1 MKSAPQTSGALD
13 VPDHGSVSGLQ
24 VFPVT
29 GLPEFRPGDDVAEQ
43 IAHQAPWLVDDDIV
57 VITSKIVSK
66 AEGRIV
72 DAPTGAED
80 REAFRALLVEQEA
93 VRVVARKGS
102 TVITENR
109 LGIVQAASGIDG
121 SNVFSH
127 ELALLPE
134 NPDESAQSI
143 RSGLQHLLGV
153 SVAVIITDTMGRAWR
168 RGQTDAAIG
177 SAGIAVLHGYAG
189 TRDAQGN
196 VLEVTEVAVADELA
210 AAADLVKGKVAGIP
224 VAVIRGLKSSDDG
237 SGATDLLRSGH
248 EDLFW
253 LGTAEALAQ
262 GRGEAQLLRHSVR
275 AFSGR
280 PVHPEL
286 ITQAVAE
293 SLTAPAPHHTHP
305 VRFVWLRS
313 HEVRAR
319 LLAAMREQWRIDL
332 TADGLSPERVERRI
346 ARGSILFD
354 APEVIVPFCVPD
366 GAHDYP
372 DAHRRCAESTMFTV
386 AVGAAVQGLLVSL
399 AAREVGSC
407 WIGSTIFAPEIVR
420 TELGL
425 PSNWKPLGA
434 VAIGYPTRPR
444 HVRPPADVAG
454 ALVEL

>member
-1 MKSAPQTSGALD
+1 M
-13 VPDHGSVSGLQ
+13 
-24 VFPVT
+24 
-29 GLPEFRPGDDVAEQ
+29 
-43 IAHQAPWLVDDDIV
+43 
-57 VITSKIVSK
+57 
-66 AEGRIV
+66 
-72 DAPTGAED
+72 
-80 REAFRALLVEQEA
+80 
-93 VRVVARKGS
+93 
-102 TVITENR
+102 
-109 LGIVQAASGIDG
+109 
-121 SNVFSH
+121 
-127 ELALLPE
+127 
-134 NPDESAQSI
+134 
-143 RSGLQHLLGV
+143 
-153 SVAVIITDTMGRAWR
+153 
-168 RGQTDAAIG
+168 
-177 SAGIAVLHGYAG
+177 
-189 TRDAQGN
+189 
-196 VLEVTEVAVADELA
+196 AVADELA

-275 AFSGR
+275 AFSGS

-386 AVGAAVQGLLVSL
+386 PSARRCKDSWFPSPQGKWAV
-399 AAREVGSC
+399 VGSD
-407 WIGSTIFAPEIVR
+407 P
-420 TELGL
+420 
-425 PSNWKPLGA
+425 PSL
-434 VAIGYPTRPR
+434 RPR
-444 HVRPPADVAG
+444 SFARNWVCRRTGSRSAPWRSATPPDLGMSVRPQMWRG
-454 ALVEL
+454 RS